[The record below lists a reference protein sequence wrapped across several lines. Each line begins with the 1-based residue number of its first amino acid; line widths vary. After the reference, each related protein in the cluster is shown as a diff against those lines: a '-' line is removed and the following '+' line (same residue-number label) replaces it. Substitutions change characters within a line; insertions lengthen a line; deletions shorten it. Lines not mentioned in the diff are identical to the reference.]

1 LHAEFGRNIPALLI
15 TGDIAADHLRDVRE
29 SGYPQL
35 HKPVSPTKLKKALY
49 SMFAAHERV

>member
-1 LHAEFGRNIPALLI
+1 
-15 TGDIAADHLRDVRE
+15 LRDVRE

-35 HKPVSPTKLKKALY
+35 HKPVSPAKLKKALY